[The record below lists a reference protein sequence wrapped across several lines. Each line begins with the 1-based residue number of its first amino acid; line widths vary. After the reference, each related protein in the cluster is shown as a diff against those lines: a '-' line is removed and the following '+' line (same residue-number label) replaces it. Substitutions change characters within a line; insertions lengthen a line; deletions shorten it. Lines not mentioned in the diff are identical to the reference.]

1 MESLVFN
8 IQKYSIHDG
17 DGIRTTVFF
26 KGCPMT
32 CKWCHNPE
40 SQSYRPSI
48 LQNTEKCT
56 SCQKCT
62 TICPEGAITYE
73 DGKLKTSEEK
83 CKLCE
88 KCIDGCI
95 NNAREIVGKYYSLDE
110 IMKEIEKDKLF
121 YEQSGGG
128 ITLSGGEIMTQDMD
142 YIIKILKKCHR
153 LGYRVNID
161 TCGHAKFENFEKIL
175 PYVDTFLYDIKHMDN
190 DIHRELTGVGN
201 ELVLGNLRKLSE
213 NGAKINIRMPLVE
226 GINSTD
232 EHIDEIIAFLKELKI
247 YKINL
252 LPYHNT
258 GKSKYEKLNITYEG
272 DNYEPP
278 SNQRMEEIKVKFE
291 QNNFCTQIG
300 G

>member
-48 LQNTEKCT
+48 LQNTEKC
-56 SCQKCT
+56 SLCQKC
-62 TICPEGAITYE
+62 IALCPNEAIVFTGEKIKTLE
-73 DGKLKTSEEK
+73 DK
-83 CKLCE
+83 CTLCG
-88 KCIDGCI
+88 KCIDSCI
-95 NNAREIVGKYYSLDE
+95 NNAREIAGEHYTIDE
-110 IMKEIEKDKLF
+110 IMKEIGKDKLF

-142 YIIKILKKCHR
+142 YIIAILKKCHR

-190 DIHRELTGVGN
+190 EIHKELTGVDN
-201 ELVLGNLRKLSE
+201 ELVLGNLVKLSE
-213 NGAKINIRMPLVE
+213 RNAKINIRMPLVE

-232 EHIDEIIAFLKELKI
+232 EHIAQVIEFLKKLKI
-247 YKINL
+247 YKVNL

-258 GKSKYEKLNITYEG
+258 GKSKYERLDLVYEG
-272 DNYEPP
+272 DEYEAP
-278 SNQRMEEIKVKFE
+278 SNERMEEIKAKFE
-291 QNNFCTQIG
+291 ANNFCTQIG

>member
-1 MESLVFN
+1 MKSLVFS

-56 SCQKCT
+56 GCKKCT
-62 TICPEGAITYE
+62 VVCQEGAITYE
-73 DGKLKTSEEK
+73 DSRVKTSEEK
-83 CKLCE
+83 CNLCE

-95 NNAREIVGKYYSLDE
+95 NNAREIVGKYYSLDD

-153 LGYRVNID
+153 LGYKVNID

-175 PYVDTFLYDIKHMDN
+175 PYIDTFLYDIKHMDS
-190 DIHRELTGVGN
+190 DVHKELTGVGN

-213 NGAKINIRMPLVE
+213 NSAKINIRIPLVE
-226 GINSTD
+226 GINSAE
-232 EHIDEIIAFLKELKI
+232 EHIDKIIAFLKELKI

-252 LPYHNT
+252 LSYHNT
-258 GKSKYEKLNITYEG
+258 GKSKYDRLNIAYEG
-272 DNYEPP
+272 NDYIAP
-278 SNQRMEEIKVKFE
+278 SNERIEEIKLKFE

>member
-17 DGIRTTVFF
+17 EGIRTTVFF

-48 LQNTEKCT
+48 LQNIEKCT
-56 SCQKCT
+56 SCKKCMEL
-62 TICPEGAITYE
+62 CPESAITYE
-73 DGKLKTSEEK
+73 AGKIKTAEDK
-83 CKLCE
+83 CTLCE
-88 KCIDGCI
+88 KCADACL
-95 NNAREIVGKYYSLDE
+95 NNAREIVGKKYTLDE
-110 IMKEIEKDKLF
+110 IMKEIGKDKLF

-142 YIIKILKKCHR
+142 YIMSILKKCHR

-161 TCGHAKFENFEKIL
+161 TCGHAKFENFEKLL
-175 PYVDTFLYDIKHMDN
+175 PYVDTFLYDIKHMDS
-190 DIHRELTGVGN
+190 DIHRKLTGVDN
-201 ELVLGNLRKLSE
+201 EFVLGNLRKLSE
-213 NGAKINIRMPLVE
+213 KGAKINIRMPLVE
-226 GINSTD
+226 GINSSD
-232 EHIDEIIAFLKELKI
+232 EHIDKVIDFLKDLKI
-247 YKINL
+247 LKVNL

-258 GKSKYEKLNITYEG
+258 GKSKYERLDMVYEG
-272 DNYEPP
+272 DDYSAP
-278 SNQRMEEIKVKFE
+278 SSERMEAIKAKFE
-291 QNNFCTQIG
+291 ANNFCTQIG

>member
-62 TICPEGAITYE
+62 TLCPEGAISYE
-73 DGKLKTSEEK
+73 SGKIKTEEDK
-83 CKLCE
+83 CTLCE
-88 KCIDGCI
+88 KCVDACI
-95 NNAREIVGKYYSLDE
+95 NNAREIVGKQYTLDE
-110 IMKEIEKDKLF
+110 IMKEIGKDKLF

-128 ITLSGGEIMTQDMD
+128 VTLSGGEIMTQDMD
-142 YIIKILKKCHR
+142 YIINILKKCHR

-190 DIHRELTGVGN
+190 DIHKELTGVDN
-201 ELVLGNLRKLSE
+201 EFVLGNLKKLSE

-226 GINSTD
+226 GINSSD
-232 EHIDEIIAFLKELKI
+232 EHIDKVIDFLKDLKI
-247 YKINL
+247 LKVNL

-258 GKSKYEKLNITYEG
+258 GKSKYERLDMVYEG
-272 DNYEPP
+272 DDYSAP
-278 SNQRMEEIKVKFE
+278 SSERMEAIKAKFE
-291 QNNFCTQIG
+291 ANNFCTQIG

>member
-1 MESLVFN
+1 MKNLVFN

-40 SQSYRPSI
+40 SQSYRPSV

-56 SCQKCT
+56 SCKKCT
-62 TICPEGAITYE
+62 VICQEGAITYE
-73 DGKLKTSEEK
+73 DGRVKTSEEK

-95 NNAREIVGKYYSLDE
+95 NNAREIVGKYYSLDD

-142 YIIKILKKCHR
+142 YIVKILKKCHR

-175 PYVDTFLYDIKHMDN
+175 PYIDTFLYDIKHMDS
-190 DIHRELTGVGN
+190 DIHKELTGVGN

-213 NGAKINIRMPLVE
+213 NSAKINIRIPLVE
-226 GINSTD
+226 GINSSE
-232 EHIDEIIAFLKELKI
+232 EHIGKIITFLKELKI

-252 LPYHNT
+252 LSYHNT
-258 GKSKYEKLNITYEG
+258 GKSKYDRLNIAYEG
-272 DNYEPP
+272 DDYKAP
-278 SNQRMEEIKVKFE
+278 SNERMEEIKLKFE
-291 QNNFCTQIG
+291 KNNFCTQIG